1 LDRGP
6 RTLELGNGAPG
17 RMFDAS
23 LERLSVTETSYNN
36 SLAERVTRS
45 TIQTLPAT
53 LPEPRSKARGPR
65 SVIKETAGARAAIG
79 DSRSEFVRIWT
90 TDRGWCVADR
100 GPWAGFLGNGSRSRV
115 IKLMR
120 TLRSARTTVQGFAYV
135 QKSKAAR
142 SGQEDLRSCGFR
154 SARSFDDQLADYA

>member
-1 LDRGP
+1 MRMISVGYLSVDCSS
-6 RTLELGNGAPG
+6 LSVSGAPG

-36 SLAERVTRS
+36 SLAERVPWS

-79 DSRSEFVRIWT
+79 DV
-90 TDRGWCVADR
+90 
-100 GPWAGFLGNGSRSRV
+100 
-115 IKLMR
+115 
-120 TLRSARTTVQGFAYV
+120 
-135 QKSKAAR
+135 
-142 SGQEDLRSCGFR
+142 
-154 SARSFDDQLADYA
+154 